1 MSAQRILVSDPTQ
14 WRNSSRWNVPRLLF
28 WTIPRRYHEYVSHIT
43 PASLLPAFQAAG
55 AIIEPELGESLED
68 SGVSVNQRRLL
79 LKAVAASESQSF
91 PIVEIGSYRGTTTQ
105 ALANATARRVFA
117 VDPYVGDGGHSH
129 DMEKLLQRTGH
140 LPNVTHLHM
149 ASGPAFETFPHEQ
162 ISMVF
167 IDAIH
172 EYLHAKFDF
181 DAWSSLVAE
190 GGFVALHDSDQ
201 FAGVN
206 RLCRHIL
213 KNQPHFQPWAHVPNM
228 VIFQKG
234 SAR

>member
-1 MSAQRILVSDPTQ
+1 M
-14 WRNSSRWNVPRLLF
+14 
-28 WTIPRRYHEYVSHIT
+28 
-43 PASLLPAFQAAG
+43 
-55 AIIEPELGESLED
+55 
-68 SGVSVNQRRLL
+68 SVNQRRLL
-79 LKAVAASESQSF
+79 LEAVAACEGLPY

-105 ALANATARRVFA
+105 ALATATHRQVFA
-117 VDPYVGDGGHSH
+117 VDPYVGDGGHGH
-129 DMEKLLQRTGH
+129 DMEKLRQRTGH

-149 ASGPAFETFPHEQ
+149 ASGSAFETFPHAH

-172 EYLHAKFDF
+172 EYLHARFDF
-181 DAWSSLVAE
+181 YAWSSLVAE

-213 KNQPHFQPWAHVPNM
+213 NTEPHFHPWAHAPNM
-228 VIFQKG
+228 VIFQKWTAG
-234 SAR
+234 